1 VDAARNLLCYRL
13 LGFQELHCGCEDSLL
28 LELRLTFDWHDPVE
42 EESLFV
48 VV

>member
-13 LGFQELHCGCEDSLL
+13 LSFQELHCGCEDSLL
-28 LELRLTFDWHDPVE
+28 LELRLIFDRHDPVE